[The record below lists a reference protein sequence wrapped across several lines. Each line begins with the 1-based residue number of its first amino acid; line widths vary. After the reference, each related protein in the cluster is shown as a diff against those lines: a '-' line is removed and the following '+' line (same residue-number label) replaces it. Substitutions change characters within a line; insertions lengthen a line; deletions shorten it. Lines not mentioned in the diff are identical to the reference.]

1 MKRLVISLASAFLA
15 IPVCHAQ
22 TVFKCTTKSGAAF
35 QAVPCAD
42 VFVDDPLPSSK
53 MISAT
58 QPAAPSAPI
67 NETTAAA
74 VLPAPA
80 ESTVAI
86 RSGTPSPTIINAARS
101 KIQIGTSD
109 LWVLNNRR
117 WGKPQR
123 ISRNREARA
132 WHEYWNYETG
142 ANSGVQ
148 LHFINSKVASIN
160 DIEAPISS
168 LPEAK
173 LIYAVLVDER

>member
-1 MKRLVISLASAFLA
+1 MKRLLTSIASAFLA
-15 IPVCHAQ
+15 VSVCQAE
-22 TVFKCTTKSGAAF
+22 TVFKCTTESGVAF

-42 VFVDDPLPSSK
+42 VSADATLPPSATV
-53 MISAT
+53 SAT
-58 QPAAPSAPI
+58 QLAAPSTPI

-74 VLPAPA
+74 VLVAPA
-80 ESTVAI
+80 ETNAAL
-86 RSGTPSPTIINAARS
+86 RLGTPSPTIINAARS

-148 LHFINSKVASIN
+148 LHFINGKVASVNEIGSPG
-160 DIEAPISS
+160 DLSVPLFAGH
-168 LPEAK
+168 
-173 LIYAVLVDER
+173 AVPVEGD

>member
-1 MKRLVISLASAFLA
+1 MASPQPKLDATMKRLLTSIASAFLT
-15 IPVCHAQ
+15 ISVCHAE
-22 TVFKCTTKSGAAF
+22 TVFKCTTESRVAF
-35 QAVPCAD
+35 QSVPCVDGSAD
-42 VFVDDPLPSSK
+42 AALLPS
-53 MISAT
+53 
-58 QPAAPSAPI
+58 AAI

-80 ESTVAI
+80 ETNVAI
-86 RSGTPSPTIINAARS
+86 RSGSPPIINAARGR
-101 KIQIGTSD
+101 IQIGTSD

-148 LHFINSKVASIN
+148 LHFINGKVARVN
-160 DIEAPISS
+160 EIEAPASS